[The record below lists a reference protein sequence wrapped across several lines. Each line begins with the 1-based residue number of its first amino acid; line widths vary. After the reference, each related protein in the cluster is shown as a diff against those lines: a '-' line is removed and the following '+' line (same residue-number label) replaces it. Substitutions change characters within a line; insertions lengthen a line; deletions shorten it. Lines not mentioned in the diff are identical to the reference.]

1 MKIDDLNKIDGK
13 RMFET
18 YDKWPNIAKSVFES
32 EIERLDIKEIDHIV
46 FAGMGGSGSIGDVIG
61 AILSKKDIHVTNV
74 KGYLLPKTVDEN
86 TLVIATS
93 VSGNSIEVL
102 EILKNVKKMST
113 KVVGFSSGG
122 KMENLCLKN
131 NIYYQK
137 IPMIHSPRASFPK
150 FLFSILNILEEVI
163 PINQNEINES
173 ILGLEETRK
182 NISTDNLNE
191 NNKSLDLAKF
201 VTDLPYIYYPAGLKS
216 AAIRFKN
223 SLQENTKTH
232 ALTEDVIESCH
243 NGIVGW
249 SMKSESNPI
258 FIQGYNDHIKTIE
271 RWSILKQFFE
281 DKKIQYKIVKS
292 NEGGILSKIVNL
304 IYLLDYT
311 TIYSSVLRNID
322 PTPVE
327 PIDYIKNKLDKN

>member
-1 MKIDDLNKIDGK
+1 MYEIYNKWPQIAKESSNENFQKID
-13 RMFET
+13 F
-18 YDKWPNIAKSVFES
+18 KS
-32 EIERLDIKEIDHIV
+32 IDHIV
-46 FAGMGGSGSIGDVIG
+46 FAGMGGSGSVGDVIG

-173 ILGLEETRK
+173 ILGFEETRK
-182 NISTDNLNE
+182 NISTKNLNE

-223 SLQENTKTH
+223 SLQENAKTH

-271 RWSILKQFFE
+271 RWSILKEFFE

>member
-1 MKIDDLNKIDGK
+1 MYEIYNKWPQIAKESSNENFQKID
-13 RMFET
+13 F
-18 YDKWPNIAKSVFES
+18 KS
-32 EIERLDIKEIDHIV
+32 IDHIV

-122 KMENLCLKN
+122 KMENLCINN

-173 ILGLEETRK
+173 ILGFEETRK
-182 NISTDNLNE
+182 NVSTENLNE

-223 SLQENTKTH
+223 SLQENAKTH

-271 RWSILKQFFE
+271 RWSILKEFFE

>member
-1 MKIDDLNKIDGK
+1 MYEIYNEWPQIAKESSNENFQKID
-13 RMFET
+13 F
-18 YDKWPNIAKSVFES
+18 KS
-32 EIERLDIKEIDHIV
+32 IDHIV

-173 ILGLEETRK
+173 ILGFEETRK
-182 NISTDNLNE
+182 NISTKNLNE

-223 SLQENTKTH
+223 SLQENAKTH

>member
-1 MKIDDLNKIDGK
+1 
-13 RMFET
+13 
-18 YDKWPNIAKSVFES
+18 
-32 EIERLDIKEIDHIV
+32 
-46 FAGMGGSGSIGDVIG
+46 
-61 AILSKKDIHVTNV
+61 
-74 KGYLLPKTVDEN
+74 
-86 TLVIATS
+86 
-93 VSGNSIEVL
+93 
-102 EILKNVKKMST
+102 
-113 KVVGFSSGG
+113 
-122 KMENLCLKN
+122 MENLCIKN
-131 NIYYQK
+131 NIHYQK

-173 ILGLEETRK
+173 ISGLEETRK
-182 NISTDNLNE
+182 NISIENLNE

-201 VTDLPYIYYPAGLKS
+201 VTNLPYIYYPAGLKS

-223 SLQENTKTH
+223 SLQENAKTH

-249 SMKSESNPI
+249 SMKSESKPI
-258 FIQGYNDHIKTIE
+258 FIQGHDDHIKTIE
-271 RWSILKQFFE
+271 RWSILKEFFE

>member
-1 MKIDDLNKIDGK
+1 MYEIYNKWPQIAKESSNENFQKID
-13 RMFET
+13 F
-18 YDKWPNIAKSVFES
+18 KS
-32 EIERLDIKEIDHIV
+32 IDHIV

-122 KMENLCLKN
+122 KMENLCINN

-173 ILGLEETRK
+173 ILGFEETRK
-182 NISTDNLNE
+182 NVSTENLNE

-223 SLQENTKTH
+223 SLQENAKTH

-258 FIQGYNDHIKTIE
+258 FIQGHNDHIKTIE
-271 RWSILKQFFE
+271 RWLILKEFFE

>member
-1 MKIDDLNKIDGK
+1 MYEIYNEWPQIAKESSNENFQKID
-13 RMFET
+13 F
-18 YDKWPNIAKSVFES
+18 KS
-32 EIERLDIKEIDHIV
+32 IDHIV

-137 IPMIHSPRASFPK
+137 LPMIHSPRASFPK
-150 FLFSILNILEEVI
+150 FLFSILNILDDVI
-163 PINQNEINES
+163 PINKKVINES
-173 ILGLEETRK
+173 ILVFEETRK

>member
-1 MKIDDLNKIDGK
+1 MYEIY
-13 RMFET
+13 E
-18 YDKWPNIAKSVFES
+18 KWPQIGRESSNENFQKMDFKS
-32 EIERLDIKEIDHIV
+32 IDHIV

-113 KVVGFSSGG
+113 KVIGFSSGG
-122 KMENLCLKN
+122 KMENLCINN

-173 ILGLEETRK
+173 ISGLEETRK
-182 NISTDNLNE
+182 NISIENLNE

-201 VTDLPYIYYPAGLKS
+201 VTNLPYIYYPAGLKS

-223 SLQENTKTH
+223 SLQENAKTH

-249 SMKSESNPI
+249 SMKSESKPI
-258 FIQGYNDHIKTIE
+258 FIQGHDDHIKTIE
-271 RWSILKQFFE
+271 RWSILKEFFE

>member
-1 MKIDDLNKIDGK
+1 MYEIYNKWPQIAKESSNENFQKID
-13 RMFET
+13 F
-18 YDKWPNIAKSVFES
+18 KS
-32 EIERLDIKEIDHIV
+32 IDHIV
-46 FAGMGGSGSIGDVIG
+46 FAGMGGSGSVGDVIG

-173 ILGLEETRK
+173 ILGFEETRK

-271 RWSILKQFFE
+271 RWSILKEFFE
-281 DKKIQYKIVKS
+281 DKKIEYKIVKS

>member
-1 MKIDDLNKIDGK
+1 MKIEDIIKVDSQKMYEIY
-13 RMFET
+13 E
-18 YDKWPNIAKSVFES
+18 KWPQIGRESSNENFQKMDFKS
-32 EIERLDIKEIDHIV
+32 IDHIV

-113 KVVGFSSGG
+113 KVIGFSSGG
-122 KMENLCLKN
+122 KMENLCMKN
-131 NIYYQK
+131 NIHYQK

-173 ILGLEETRK
+173 ISGLEETRK
-182 NISTDNLNE
+182 NISIENLNE

-201 VTDLPYIYYPAGLKS
+201 VTNLPYIYYPAGLKS

-223 SLQENTKTH
+223 SLQENAKTH

-249 SMKSESNPI
+249 SMKSESKPI
-258 FIQGYNDHIKTIE
+258 FIQGHDDHIKTIE
-271 RWSILKQFFE
+271 RWSILKEFFE

>member
-1 MKIDDLNKIDGK
+1 MYEIYNKWPQIAKESSNENFQKID
-13 RMFET
+13 F
-18 YDKWPNIAKSVFES
+18 KS
-32 EIERLDIKEIDHIV
+32 IDHIV

-173 ILGLEETRK
+173 ILGFEETRK
-182 NISTDNLNE
+182 NISTKNLNE

-223 SLQENTKTH
+223 SLQENAKTH

-271 RWSILKQFFE
+271 RWSILKEFFE

>member
-1 MKIDDLNKIDGK
+1 MYEIYNKWPQIAKESSNENFQKID
-13 RMFET
+13 F
-18 YDKWPNIAKSVFES
+18 KS
-32 EIERLDIKEIDHIV
+32 IDHIV
-46 FAGMGGSGSIGDVIG
+46 FAGMGGSGSVGDVIG

-173 ILGLEETRK
+173 ILGFEETRK
-182 NISTDNLNE
+182 NISTKNLNE

-223 SLQENTKTH
+223 SLQENAKTH

-258 FIQGYNDHIKTIE
+258 CIQGYNDHIKTIE
-271 RWSILKQFFE
+271 RWSILKEFFE

>member
-1 MKIDDLNKIDGK
+1 MYEIYNEWPQIAKESGNENFQKID
-13 RMFET
+13 F
-18 YDKWPNIAKSVFES
+18 KS
-32 EIERLDIKEIDHIV
+32 IDHIV

-163 PINQNEINES
+163 PITQNEINES

>member
-1 MKIDDLNKIDGK
+1 MYEIY
-13 RMFET
+13 E
-18 YDKWPNIAKSVFES
+18 KWPQIGRESSNENFQKMDFKS
-32 EIERLDIKEIDHIV
+32 IDHIV

-113 KVVGFSSGG
+113 KVIGFSSGG
-122 KMENLCLKN
+122 KMENLCMKN
-131 NIYYQK
+131 NIHYQK

-173 ILGLEETRK
+173 ISGLEETRK
-182 NISTDNLNE
+182 NISIENLNE

-201 VTDLPYIYYPAGLKS
+201 VTNLPYIYYPAGLKS

-223 SLQENTKTH
+223 SLQENAKTH

-249 SMKSESNPI
+249 SMKSESKPI
-258 FIQGYNDHIKTIE
+258 FIQGHDDHIKTIE
-271 RWSILKQFFE
+271 RWSILKEFFE

>member
-1 MKIDDLNKIDGK
+1 MYEIYNEWPQIAKESSNENFQKID
-13 RMFET
+13 F
-18 YDKWPNIAKSVFES
+18 KS
-32 EIERLDIKEIDHIV
+32 IDHIV

-271 RWSILKQFFE
+271 RWSILKEFFE

>member
-1 MKIDDLNKIDGK
+1 
-13 RMFET
+13 
-18 YDKWPNIAKSVFES
+18 
-32 EIERLDIKEIDHIV
+32 
-46 FAGMGGSGSIGDVIG
+46 MGGSGSIGDVIG

-150 FLFSILNILEEVI
+150 FLFSILNILEPII
-163 PINQNEINES
+163 PIKKNEINES
-173 ILGLEETRK
+173 ICSLEKTKKKIFSENLTDE
-182 NISTDNLNE
+182 NISL
-191 NNKSLDLAKF
+191 KLAEF
-201 VTDLPYIYYPAGLKS
+201 TSNIVSIYYPRGLQ
-216 AAIRFKN
+216 APAIRYKN
-223 SLQENTKTH
+223 CLQENSKMH
-232 ALTEDVIESCH
+232 AMTEDIIESCH

>member
-1 MKIDDLNKIDGK
+1 MYEIYNEWPQIAKESSNENFQKID
-13 RMFET
+13 F
-18 YDKWPNIAKSVFES
+18 KS
-32 EIERLDIKEIDHIV
+32 IDHIV

>member
-1 MKIDDLNKIDGK
+1 MYEIYNEWPQIAKESSNENFQKID
-13 RMFET
+13 F
-18 YDKWPNIAKSVFES
+18 KS
-32 EIERLDIKEIDHIV
+32 IDHIV

-173 ILGLEETRK
+173 ILGFEETRK

-271 RWSILKQFFE
+271 RWSILKEFFE

>member
-1 MKIDDLNKIDGK
+1 MYEIYNEWPQIAKESSNENFQKID
-13 RMFET
+13 F
-18 YDKWPNIAKSVFES
+18 KS
-32 EIERLDIKEIDHIV
+32 IDHIV

-173 ILGLEETRK
+173 ILGFEETRK

>member
-1 MKIDDLNKIDGK
+1 MYEIYNEWPQLAKESSNENFQKID
-13 RMFET
+13 F
-18 YDKWPNIAKSVFES
+18 KS
-32 EIERLDIKEIDHIV
+32 IDHIV

-86 TLVIATS
+86 TPVIATS

-271 RWSILKQFFE
+271 RWSILKEFFE
-281 DKKIQYKIVKS
+281 DKKIEYKIVKS

>member
-1 MKIDDLNKIDGK
+1 MYEIYNEWPQIAKESSNENFQKID
-13 RMFET
+13 F
-18 YDKWPNIAKSVFES
+18 KS
-32 EIERLDIKEIDHIV
+32 IDHIV

-122 KMENLCLKN
+122 KMV
-131 NIYYQK
+131 
-137 IPMIHSPRASFPK
+137 
-150 FLFSILNILEEVI
+150 NILEEVI